1 MLTGIVCEHGEEL
14 LHCDYSQWDYCRV
27 VSQHEEII
35 ITGDEV
41 FDFATHRGGEH
52 VLVLGI
58 ADFNS
63 ETCHGM
69 ATLNARGESL
79 Q

>member
-1 MLTGIVCEHGEEL
+1 MLTGIVREYGEEL
-14 LHCDYSQWDYCRV
+14 LHCDYSQWDYCRM
-27 VSQHEEII
+27 VSQHEVSI

-41 FDFATHRGGEH
+41 FDFATYCGGKH
-52 VLVLGI
+52 VPIFGVSN
-58 ADFNS
+58 FNP

-69 ATLNARGESL
+69 ATLNACGESL